1 MLIEVR
7 CTAEEYY
14 LLKKELEGE
23 KIPFQTIT
31 TFDCDYD
38 LLPNGV
44 DYRKY
49 EQRMFKIIF
58 PYDYIHDGKL
68 I

>member
-7 CTAEEYY
+7 CSPEEYY
-14 LLKKELEGE
+14 LLKKELEEE

-31 TFDCDYD
+31 KFDCDYD
-38 LLPNGV
+38 LLPNGTG
-44 DYRKY
+44 YRKY

-58 PYDYIHDGKL
+58 PYDYIDNGKL

>member
-7 CTAEEYY
+7 CTPEEYY
-14 LLKKELEGE
+14 LLKKELEDE

-44 DYRKY
+44 DYRRY

>member
-7 CTAEEYY
+7 CNPEEYY
-14 LLKKELEGE
+14 VLKKELEAE
-23 KIPFQTIT
+23 KIPFQTKT
-31 TFDCDYD
+31 SFDCDYYPLED
-38 LLPNGV
+38 GNG
-44 DYRKY
+44 YKKY

-58 PYDYIHDGKL
+58 PYDYIEKGKL

>member
-1 MLIEVR
+1 M
-7 CTAEEYY
+7 
-14 LLKKELEGE
+14 KKELEGE

-38 LLPNGV
+38 LLPNGK
-44 DYRKY
+44 DYRRY